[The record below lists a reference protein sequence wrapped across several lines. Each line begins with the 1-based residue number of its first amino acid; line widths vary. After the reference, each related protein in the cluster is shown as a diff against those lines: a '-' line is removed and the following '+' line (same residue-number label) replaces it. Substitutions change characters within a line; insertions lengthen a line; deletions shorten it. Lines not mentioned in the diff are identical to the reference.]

1 MTTHDILLESGTN
14 ELEIIEFY
22 LDEESGAPKPDRS
35 FFGVN
40 VAKVLEVI
48 ESPGLTRPSSAPHPC
63 FLGAIPLREMILPVL
78 DLSVW
83 LGLTRRPSPGEVII
97 VTRFNKRTTGFL
109 ASGVTQIH
117 RVGWSEVAPPHKY
130 LRGLEDNCVTGVTEI
145 ENRFIQLLD
154 LEKIIMEFDPAE
166 EDAEEG
172 GPAETGYKVLVADD
186 SGIMRHM
193 LEKRL
198 TGAGFETRLAGDGQ
212 EAWNI
217 LSGYRETCER
227 EGRPVSDFVD
237 ILISDIEMPAMDGY
251 ALTKRIKADE
261 LLSGLP
267 VMLFSSL
274 ITDELRHK
282 GVSVGADAQIAK
294 PDFHM
299 IADMARELIERPDQ
313 A

>member
-1 MTTHDILLESGTN
+1 MGNQEILLESGTN

-22 LDEESGAPKPDRS
+22 LDEESGAEKPDRS
-35 FFGVN
+35 YFGVN

-83 LGLTRRPSPGEVII
+83 LGLNRRPSPGEVIL

-117 RVGWSEVAPPHKY
+117 RVAWTDVAPPHKY
-130 LRGLEDNCVTGVTEI
+130 LSGLEDNCVTGVTEI
-145 ENRFIQLLD
+145 EGRFVQLLD

-166 EDAEEG
+166 DDEDAAPDG
-172 GPAETGYKVLVADD
+172 TRQYKALAADD

-193 LEKRL
+193 LKKRL
-198 TGAGFETRLAGDGQ
+198 AAPAFELTLADNGQ
-212 EAWNI
+212 KAWDI
-217 LSGYRETCER
+217 LSGYRDACLN
-227 EGRPVSDFVD
+227 EGRPLSDFVD
-237 ILISDIEMPAMDGY
+237 IVISDIEMPSLDGY
-251 ALTKRIKADE
+251 ALTKRIKSDE
-261 LLSGLP
+261 LLKSLP

-299 IADMARELIERPDQ
+299 LADMARGLIESPG
-313 A
+313 AA